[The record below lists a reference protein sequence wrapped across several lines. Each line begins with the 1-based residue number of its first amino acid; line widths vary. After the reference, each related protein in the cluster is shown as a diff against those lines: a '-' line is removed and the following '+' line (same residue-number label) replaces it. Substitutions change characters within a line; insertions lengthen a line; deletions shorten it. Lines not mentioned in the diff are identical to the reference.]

1 MSYLHTQKAPSSV
14 MYIGGALMGVIV
26 VGSLFSGR
34 TGSLAVSIL
43 LAVIFVIATSVFGR
57 LTVEVDDTALQASF
71 GWGWPRKRL
80 ELSTASAARIVRNRW
95 WYGFGIRLIPH
106 GSLWNVWGLDAVEL
120 DLVTGKVLRIGTDEP
135 EALLAA
141 LARIVPRG

>member
-1 MSYLHTQKAPSSV
+1 MSYLHTQRAPSSV

-34 TGSLAVSIL
+34 TGSWAVSIL
-43 LAVIFVIATSVFGR
+43 LAVIFVIAMSVFGL

-80 ELSTASAARIVRNRW
+80 ELSTASAARIVGNRLAVW
-95 WYGFGIRLIPH
+95 IRDPPNPPTAR
-106 GSLWNVWGLDAVEL
+106 G
-120 DLVTGKVLRIGTDEP
+120 GTCGASTLSSSTSP
-135 EALLAA
+135 R
-141 LARIVPRG
+141 ARCCEWAQTSPRPC

>member
-1 MSYLHTQKAPSSV
+1 MSYRDTQNAPSSV

-26 VGSLFSGR
+26 VGSLFSVR

-43 LAVIFVIATSVFGR
+43 LAVVFVIATSVFGR

-71 GWGWPRKRL
+71 GWGWPRKSL

-95 WYGFGIRLIPH
+95 WYGFGIYPSPL
-106 GSLWNVWGLDAVEL
+106 VVEH
-120 DLVTGKVLRIGTDEP
+120 VGPRRCR
-135 EALLAA
+135 
-141 LARIVPRG
+141 ARPSPRARCC